1 MLRVRQVSGPLQG
14 IGESFLCGINVKA
27 KHARSIPGLCLEV
40 LKEKPITWLRVHEIP
55 TRLLEEKAE
64 NGVSY
69 LDAIEKFCEAGYNLI
84 VPIDVGIVENV
95 GRIPIERLDDF
106 IDESYEYSRSA
117 ASKIYAIAKAYDRK
131 VIFGV
136 ENEIDTKEW
145 ILQSSPLAGWR
156 GETATWF
163 TLSMDIER
171 KYRRLNNILAGIHD
185 GAPEALTMTNVEAD
199 DLETYVPQM
208 HTFFDAS
215 TKILQARGLL
225 TKKERLSDRLEDWK
239 VEMKCVRDK
248 LDVDFVGIDNYP
260 NYAWK
265 WPVLGSEI
273 GPKTDEASR
282 ISGKPA
288 INCEFGYT
296 TYRSFRE
303 TLVALIWRKP
313 SAERMQA
320 EFYERTLS
328 SIKRSSSKGSFPWV
342 IFTEPLISNNPAE
355 EGGFGLHKLENHKVA
370 YVEPSFNMY
379 CDWLKS
385 LKVG

>member
-1 MLRVRQVSGPLQG
+1 VPGVRQVSGPLQG

-64 NGVSY
+64 NGVSH

-117 ASKIYAIAKAYDRK
+117 ASKIYVIAKAYDRK

-171 KYRRLNNILAGIHD
+171 KYRRLNNILVGIHE

-225 TKKERLSDRLEDWK
+225 TKKEKLSDHLEDWK
-239 VEMKCVRDK
+239 VEMKRVRDK

-296 TYRSFRE
+296 THRSLYE
-303 TLVALIWRKP
+303 TLAALIWRKP

-342 IFTEPLISNNPAE
+342 IFTEPFISNNPAE

-370 YVEPSFNMY
+370 YVEPSFDIY

-385 LKVG
+385 LEVG